1 MCYSPEADVIAGLV
15 VGAIGIDAV
24 RHVDDRRYLALATVP
39 FVLAAH
45 QLIEAVAWWAL
56 RGQAP
61 AEAGEL
67 AAATYLVIAL
77 GVVPFL
83 IPYAVF
89 RAEPNRTRQ
98 HWMAP
103 FVVMGAMVG
112 VVMLS
117 SMGANGYTV
126 AIGGRYLAYEVA
138 IPHGGVAT
146 AFYFAA
152 TCAPLLLSSHRRLV
166 LLGAVNVPVF
176 LGLTLLLSQGLISL
190 WCVWAAISS
199 LVIAGLIRDTAAQ
212 RGRATRS
219 VAHAR

>member
-15 VGAIGIDAV
+15 VGTIGIDAM
-24 RHVDDRRYLALATVP
+24 RHVDDRRYLALASVP
-39 FVLAAH
+39 LVLATH
-45 QLIEAVAWWAL
+45 QLIEAVAWWGL
-56 RGQAP
+56 RGQVP
-61 AEAGEL
+61 AEAGEF

-83 IPYAVF
+83 VPFAVI
-89 RAEPNRTRQ
+89 RAEPNPTRRQ
-98 HWMAP
+98 WMAP
-103 FVVMGAMVG
+103 FVVMGGMVA

-117 SMGANGYTV
+117 SLGTNGYTV

-138 IPHGGVAT
+138 ISNGGIFT

-152 TCAPLLLSSHRRLV
+152 VGAPLLLSSHRKLV
-166 LLGAVNVPVF
+166 LFGAVNVPVF

-199 LVIAGLIRDTAAQ
+199 LVVARLIRDTGAERERAN
-212 RGRATRS
+212 RG
-219 VAHAR
+219 VVHAR